1 MTTNVP
7 ADKSPTTSWIPGNC
21 RTLASVTASQPGQV
35 QPRTLKP
42 SLVLTPAGIAGGEA
56 ITGVSDGAKV
66 GNGAVGVAAPGESAQ
81 AETRIAKVSR
91 IVPDFTSSPCM
102 AAQLCQ
108 SFSDTSVI
116 SFGRPLLH
124 NC

>member
-7 ADKSPTTSWIPGNC
+7 ADKSPTTSRIPGNC

-42 SLVLTPAGIAGGEA
+42 SLVTTPAGIAGGEA
-56 ITGVSDGAKV
+56 MTGVSDGARL
-66 GNGAVGVAAPGESAQ
+66 GDRAVGVAAPGGTAQ
-81 AETRIAKVSR
+81 AQARIAKVSR

-108 SFSDTSVI
+108 SFSNTSVI
-116 SFGRPLLH
+116 SFGRPLVH